1 MVRPFF
7 SVPLPFLALLL
18 SHTVVLAGGVKEKTI
33 AARRSGVK
41 RLIFPAGNQKD
52 WEELPDYITQGLE
65 AHFVKDYK
73 DIYAIV
79 FP

>member
-1 MVRPFF
+1 
-7 SVPLPFLALLL
+7 
-18 SHTVVLAGGVKEKTI
+18 VKEKTI